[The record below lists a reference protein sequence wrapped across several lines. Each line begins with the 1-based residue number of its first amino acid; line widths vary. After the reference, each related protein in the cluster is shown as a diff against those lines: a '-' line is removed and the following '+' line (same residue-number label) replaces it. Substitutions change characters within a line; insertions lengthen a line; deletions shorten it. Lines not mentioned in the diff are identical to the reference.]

1 MGTSSVHRSPGTP
14 RWRLVNNLYNDP
26 TVPPE
31 RLLAEVFN
39 AAEHYPAGL
48 TDAAVLER
56 VETLL
61 QMAERGDWRQSAE
74 AALATAREAIRT
86 AQTRALSSGY
96 TSFFGDLA
104 DRALHT
110 TFAHAARDPNSLS
123 TPRAAL
129 SAFLRHLTACAIDH
143 VVSRDL
149 TAHLGGPRLASTSE
163 AFAMRRT
170 LTEQARTVATDPRVS
185 EAVDAAA
192 QAPRERWA
200 DVVRQVWALGATPPA
215 RDAGQ
220 GNR

>member
-1 MGTSSVHRSPGTP
+1 MGTSTVHRSPGTP

-26 TVPPE
+26 TVSPE

-39 AAEHYPAGL
+39 AAEDYPAGL
-48 TDAAVLER
+48 ADAAVLER

-61 QMAERGDWRQSAE
+61 QVTERGDWRRSAE
-74 AALATAREAIRT
+74 AALATAREAMHS

-96 TSFFGDLA
+96 ASFCGDLA

-110 TFAHAARDPNSLS
+110 TFARAARDPNSLS

-129 SAFLRHLTACAIDH
+129 SAFLRHLTVCAIDH

-170 LTEQARTVATDPRVS
+170 LTEQARAVATDARLS
-185 EAVDAAA
+185 EALDVAVSS
-192 QAPRERWA
+192 PRARWA
-200 DVVRQVWALGATPPA
+200 DVVRQVWDG
-215 RDAGQ
+215 
-220 GNR
+220 